1 MQFYEIPKVIFDKI
15 HDAIESLPSPVMTD
29 LRSMQFLVWDSRYSK
44 TQSPPLP
51 LLDEKQ
57 VHGFYSPVSDPD
69 LLTGILW
76 FTSRRADD
84 FMNVHSYVKLLDT
97 LVERNVIR
105 KVDDNAPVRLT
116 LAISRKIHRA
126 VRETF
131 R

>member
-1 MQFYEIPKVIFDKI
+1 
-15 HDAIESLPSPVMTD
+15 
-29 LRSMQFLVWDSRYSK
+29 
-44 TQSPPLP
+44 
-51 LLDEKQ
+51 
-57 VHGFYSPVSDPD
+57 
-69 LLTGILW
+69 
-76 FTSRRADD
+76 
-84 FMNVHSYVKLLDT
+84 LDT